1 MDQQQTRATYAPGDE
16 AAFYAHVGSG
26 GKVEADDWMTDDYR
40 AAVLKFVE
48 MHANSELM
56 GVLPERDWILRAP
69 TLKRKLALT
78 SKIQDEV
85 GHAQL
90 LYRVAEDLGKP
101 RAAML
106 ADLLAGKTKFH
117 NVFHYP
123 TRSWGDVGIIAWL
136 VDAAAIVSQQALR
149 DSSYAPYARTMKKI
163 CWEESVHIMHGRDV
177 VLTLMNGTDAQR
189 ALVQEALDRWWG
201 PLMQMHGPPTDP
213 AKDKDLHWRI
223 KAKNNEQLRQEFLS
237 HLRATHSRARPRHPR
252 SEPALRRSVGPLG
265 VHRAGLERA
274 ARGGDRARP
283 GIAVAARL
291 PPRELRRHPVGP
303 RRARGRHG
311 CRRLTPVG
319 ERPCPSNAATA
330 SGRSSARRRRATRW
344 STAAA

>member
-1 MDQQQTRATYAPGDE
+1 MNDADTIQPMNGRPPYEPGDAE
-16 AAFYAHVGSG
+16 GFYAHVGSG
-26 GKVEADDWMTDDYR
+26 GKVEADDWMPDEYR

-56 GVLPERDWILRAP
+56 GVLPERDWIMRAP
-69 TLKRKLALT
+69 TLRRKLALT

-101 RAAML
+101 RSAML
-106 ADLLAGKTKFH
+106 ADLLDGKTKFH

-123 TRSWGDVGIIAWL
+123 TRSWADVGIIAWL

-177 VLTLMNGTDAQR
+177 VLTLMTGTASQR
-189 ALVQEALDRWWG
+189 AMVQEALDRWWG

-213 AKDKDLHWRI
+213 AKDKDLHWGI

-237 HLRATHSRARPRHPR
+237 IYVPRIR
-252 SEPALRRSVGPLG
+252 EL
-265 VHRAGLERA
+265 GLEIPDPKLRYDETEGRWHYTEPDWA
-274 ARGGDRARP
+274 ELK
-283 GIAVAARL
+283 AVVTGHGPASEERL
-291 PPRELRRHPVGP
+291 GFRRVNFAETQWVRDALLG
-303 RRARGRHG
+303 
-311 CRRLTPVG
+311 
-319 ERPCPSNAATA
+319 NA
-330 SGRSSARRRRATRW
+330 
-344 STAAA
+344 TAAA

>member
-1 MDQQQTRATYAPGDE
+1 MDDADAMQPLNPRPRYAPGDHD
-16 AAFYAHVGSG
+16 AFYVHVGSG
-26 GKVEADDWMTDDYR
+26 GKVEADDWMPDEYR

-69 TLKRKLALT
+69 TLRRKLALT

-101 RAAML
+101 RSAML
-106 ADLLAGKTKFH
+106 QDLLDGKTKFH

-123 TRSWGDVGIIAWL
+123 TRSWADVGIIAWL

-177 VLTLMNGTDAQR
+177 VLTLMNGTTAQR
-189 ALVQEALDRWWG
+189 AMVQEALDRWWG

-213 AKDKDLHWRI
+213 AKDKDLHWKI

-237 HLRATHSRARPRHPR
+237 IYVPRILELGLRIPD
-252 SEPALRRSVGPLG
+252 PALARDPESGRWSYTEPDWSELKAVVTGHGPASQERLG
-265 VHRAGLERA
+265 F
-274 ARGGDRARP
+274 
-283 GIAVAARL
+283 
-291 PPRELRRHPVGP
+291 
-303 RRARGRHG
+303 RRASFAETQWVRDALLG
-311 CRRLTPVG
+311 
-319 ERPCPSNAATA
+319 A
-330 SGRSSARRRRATRW
+330 SG
-344 STAAA
+344 TAAA